1 MRLSRILLSA
11 CIAILLVAGCGQKE
25 AVEEFKSQWIKLKH
39 KPIEE
44 ARVGTDAPVSA
55 TIEVSEDI
63 KAVRMFLYYT
73 AGDAPQEVMQLEF
86 LENGNYFA
94 AIPSQKRGT
103 PVEYYLEARAG
114 RDLVVR
120 VPKDVDKP
128 GFTFTYKGMPN
139 QALLVTEIVLMFV
152 ALLVFVLCGF
162 LAFRAL
168 THRRVVVD
176 IPRLGFLGTVI
187 FFISSFP
194 LGMIKTF
201 QTFGAPWRGFP
212 VGSDFAD
219 TKSLVIV
226 LYWVAASLLYKGSV
240 MKKDP
245 ARDLLG
251 RKPLPYIYL
260 LGVLLTV
267 VLFLIPRQ

>member
-1 MRLSRILLSA
+1 MKPAKILVLA
-11 CIAILLVAGCGQKE
+11 CIAVFLVVGCGQKE
-25 AVEEFKSQWIKLKH
+25 AIEEYKSQWISLKH

-55 TIEVSEDI
+55 AIDVSDDI
-63 KAVRMFLYYT
+63 KSVRLFLYYT
-73 AGDAPQEVMQLEF
+73 AGDAPQEVIQLEF

-94 AIPSQKRGT
+94 TIPSQKRGT
-103 PVEYYLEARAG
+103 HVEYYLEARAG

-120 VPKDVDKP
+120 VPKSVEEP
-128 GFTFTYKGMPN
+128 GFTFTYKGIPN
-139 QALLVTEIVLMFV
+139 QALLVTSILLMFV
-152 ALLVFVLCGF
+152 ALLLFLLCGF

-168 THRRVVVD
+168 THRRVVID
-176 IPRLGFLGTVI
+176 IPRLGFLGLVI

-194 LGMIKTF
+194 LGMVKTF
-201 QTFGAPWRGFP
+201 QTLGTPWRGFP
-212 VGSDFAD
+212 VGNDITD
-219 TKSLVIV
+219 NRSLVIV
-226 LYWVAASLLYKGSV
+226 LYWVAASFLYKGSI

-267 VLFLIPRQ
+267 VMFLIPH

>member
-1 MRLSRILLSA
+1 MKPVKILLSA
-11 CIAILLVAGCGQKE
+11 LIVVLLVAGCGQKE

-39 KPIEE
+39 KPIEK
-44 ARVGTDAPVSA
+44 AVVGTDAPVRA

-63 KAVRMFLYYT
+63 EAVRLFLYYT
-73 AGDAPQEVMQLEF
+73 AGDAPQEVIQLEF
-86 LENGNYFA
+86 LESGDYFA

-103 PVEYYLEARAG
+103 QVEYYLEARAG

-120 VPKDVDKP
+120 VPKDIERP
-128 GFTFTYKGMPN
+128 GFTFVYKGTPN
-139 QALLVTEIVLMFV
+139 QAILVTHLVLRFM
-152 ALLVFVLCGF
+152 ALLLFLLCGF

-187 FFISSFP
+187 YFISSFP
-194 LGMIKTF
+194 LGMIVDF
-201 QTFGAPWRGFP
+201 QRYGKPWTGFP
-212 VGSDFAD
+212 VSNGLGDN
-219 TKSLVIV
+219 KSLIIV
-226 LYWVAASLLYKGSV
+226 LYWLAASLLYRGSIF
-240 MKKDP
+240 KRDP

-260 LGVLLTV
+260 FGVLLV
-267 VLFLIPRQ
+267 VLMYLLPK